1 LPQVKFVAAGQSAQM
16 DLLRVRNPV
25 QPDRPRR
32 SAPRGQPA
40 QMGFHRVQTRAQPD
54 QPPRSARPGQPPAQV
69 LPAVQEW
76 AREDEPLSARYQV
89 RTLRPTSKVDSV
101 RRAFE
106 ILAGE
111 PPRGQGGAEVKLVWK
126 KTPPGQGATENL
138 TRRLFLCLAS
148 SQVWSQYNLTTTA
161 HMRSGWP
168 SLGVPGYCRSPGQDN
183 SGYICAP
190 AIGLR
195 CRTSARRACHW
206 PLSGTS
212 DASILRP
219 APGAEDLLGY

>member
-1 LPQVKFVAAGQSAQM
+1 M

-25 QPDRPRR
+25 QPDRPPR
-32 SAPRGQPA
+32 SALMGQPA
-40 QMGFHRVQTRAQPD
+40 QMGFHRVQTRAQQD
-54 QPPRSARPGQPPAQV
+54 QRPRSAQPGQPPAQV
-69 LPAVQEW
+69 LLAMREW

-89 RTLRPTSKVDSV
+89 RTLRPTSKVDSA
-101 RRAFE
+101 RRSFE
-106 ILAGE
+106 ILAAE
-111 PPRGQGGAEVKLVWK
+111 PLRRQEVAEVKFVWK
-126 KTPPGQGATENL
+126 KTPPGPGAKENL

-148 SQVWSQYNLTTTA
+148 SRVWSQHNLPTTA
-161 HMRSGWP
+161 HMRSGWL
-168 SLGVPGYCRSPGQDN
+168 SVGVPGYCRSPGQDN
-183 SGYICAP
+183 SSYICAP
-190 AIGLR
+190 ANWLR